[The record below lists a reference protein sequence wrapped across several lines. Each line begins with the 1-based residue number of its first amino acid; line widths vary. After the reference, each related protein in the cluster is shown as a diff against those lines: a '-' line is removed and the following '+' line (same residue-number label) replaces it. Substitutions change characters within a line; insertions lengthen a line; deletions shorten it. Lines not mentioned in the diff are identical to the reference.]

1 MDDGKLL
8 NLSVGDNV
16 PDNRFTAKA
25 WSGEVAIQGKPVS
38 VDITRPAVKAL
49 AGQQFPVLAELELYF
64 SCLVRKQ
71 VRFRALTG
79 FEQVSTGYA
88 RVLPGLFASFRAV
101 CTQHCK
107 IADVDGKPPVETLP
121 VKRSGLFVP
130 DWLKLD
136 FRAGQWLGAYGF
148 KRTL

>member
-1 MDDGKLL
+1 MNNGELL
-8 NLSVGDNV
+8 NLSVGDSI
-16 PDNRFTAKA
+16 PGSRFGARS
-25 WSGEVAIQGKPVS
+25 WSGEVVIQGKPVS
-38 VDITRPAVKAL
+38 IDVTRQAVKAL

-71 VRFRALTG
+71 VRFRTLAG
-79 FEQVSTGYA
+79 FNEVSTGYA

-101 CTQHCK
+101 CTQHCR
-107 IADVDGKPPVETLP
+107 IADVGNKPPVETLP
-121 VKRSGLFVP
+121 VKRSSLFVP